1 MQSIAAGLNREMYNE
16 KIQQQQ
22 QRQAHT
28 LATPPAVATGA
39 TGEEEPQRR
48 SPRESSTPV
57 PLPLLLLPHGKNAV
71 GVGVSA
77 VVPSGSRL
85 RTTQSTRGSAAKT
98 AATDQTRTEPTGVD
112 EAARISDESASEPAS
127 EPSRPESRT
136 EKHAPAPGKPAGTTP
151 TAASAES
158 AATGTTPSA
167 TAPSVSNSQRALER
181 LLRSDTNEMSIA
193 DIDNIQ
199 T

>member
-1 MQSIAAGLNREMYNE
+1 MRDDRAV
-16 KIQQQQ
+16 
-22 QRQAHT
+22 
-28 LATPPAVATGA
+28 VATGA

-57 PLPLLLLPHGKNAV
+57 PLPMIPLPHGKNAV

-85 RTTQSTRGSAAKT
+85 RTTQSARGSAKT
-98 AATDQTRTEPTGVD
+98 AATDQTRTEPTGTD
-112 EAARISDESASEPAS
+112 EATRPPDEGAPESASDP
-127 EPSRPESRT
+127 PRPESRT
-136 EKHAPAPGKPAGTTP
+136 EKHAPTPGKAAHGSAAGTP
-151 TAASAES
+151 ATAASAES
-158 AATGTTPSA
+158 AAGGATPSA
-167 TAPSVSNSQRALER
+167 TAPAVSNSQRALER